1 MLSKARAI
9 SRLEFSA
16 ANHCHLAAD
25 VAFTRA
31 FLRLSAHA
39 RLTITYALA
48 SALDDLL
55 CGAARGHA
63 IAANSGVNVI
73 DTLIDLCQVL
83 LNERTA
89 GPFRERYQ
97 QLLARRLLSPLD
109 RFSSAHLNAE
119 RTLLDSLPVM
129 PYAGKLTLITAL
141 ALVIT
146 LHTLHPHY

>member
-31 FLRLSAHA
+31 FTRLSIHA

-55 CGAARGHA
+55 CGTGAHGSSNST
-63 IAANSGVNVI
+63 NSGVNII
-73 DTLIDLCQVL
+73 DSLLDLCQVL

-89 GPFRERYQ
+89 GPFRDRYQ
-97 QLLARRLLSPLD
+97 QLLARRLLTPMD
-109 RFSSAHLNAE
+109 RFSSAHLQAE

-129 PYAGKLTLITAL
+129 PYAG
-141 ALVIT
+141 
-146 LHTLHPHY
+146 

>member
-31 FLRLSAHA
+31 FVRLSLHA

-55 CGAARGHA
+55 CGARSGTNGV
-63 IAANSGVNVI
+63 NSGVNVI
-73 DTLIDLCQVL
+73 ETLIDLCQVL

-97 QLLARRLLSPLD
+97 QLLARRLLSPMD

-119 RTLLDSLPVM
+119 RTLLESLPVM
-129 PYAGKLTLITAL
+129 PYAG
-141 ALVIT
+141 
-146 LHTLHPHY
+146 